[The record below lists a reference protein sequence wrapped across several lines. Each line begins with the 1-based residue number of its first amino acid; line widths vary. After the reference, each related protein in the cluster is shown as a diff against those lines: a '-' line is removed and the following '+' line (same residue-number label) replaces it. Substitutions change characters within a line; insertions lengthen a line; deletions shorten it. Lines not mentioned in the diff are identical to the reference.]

1 MKLER
6 WLYYDKEQ
14 AVIRIYAN
22 QPTHPSSPLHLHP
35 NFTSTHCGLTLV
47 EQCLNSVLNVKV
59 LKGPSPW
66 LWKSIDRLLE
76 QSERSGAPGQ
86 TARCDSWWAAPGPR
100 RAAGRPG
107 RGPRPARRWRRSAR
121 PRGPAPRRGS
131 AARTRPARSTQP
143 PPPLRGRVGY
153 IVCVINI
160 NIASLPC
167 SLIILSLYLKI
178 SMAHSIW

>member
-1 MKLER
+1 M
-6 WLYYDKEQ
+6 
-14 AVIRIYAN
+14 I
-22 QPTHPSSPLHLHP
+22 
-35 NFTSTHCGLTLV
+35 
-47 EQCLNSVLNVKV
+47 VKTDRSFV
-59 LKGPSPW
+59 GALK
-66 LWKSIDRLLE
+66 

-143 PPPLRGRVGY
+143 PPPLRGREGY
-153 IVCVINI
+153 IVCVNNI
-160 NIASLPC
+160 NIASLLC
-167 SLIILSLYLKI
+167 SLIILSFTWKSQWLTLFDKGIFSVIRMTIEI
-178 SMAHSIW
+178 SPSSDSVSSDIIMTSFLIIFLE